1 MVKGS
6 REDFLSRWSSR
17 KQKARE
23 ETELDAAAEREDAEL
38 SGTAPVD
45 GPGATEAAEL
55 SSEPEKS
62 DEEILQE
69 FGLPHPES
77 LMKGDS
83 IAGFLKAGVPMRL
96 RNRALRRLWLTDPVF
111 ANLDGLNDYEEDFTD
126 AATVVKGMRTA
137 YRPGRGFLRD
147 DPAPETFDAEAM
159 EGDTERRAEAEGLA
173 APGEIPPAEAESAAG
188 ETADEQTGDTDHGS
202 ASAESGAIS
211 PEKADCA
218 DRAGDMSEDSARTED
233 SPNTEDDAGT
243 GDRLATADP
252 EQASEKNDHRDDE
265 SGAIDQ
271 GAPERFVRPHRM
283 QFHFDTE

>member
-83 IAGFLKAGVPMRL
+83 IAGFLKSGVPMRL

-111 ANLDGLNDYEEDFTD
+111 ANLDGLNDYDGDYTD
-126 AATVVKGMRTA
+126 AATVMKEWRSA
-137 YRPGRGFLRD
+137 YRPGEGFLRD
-147 DPAPETFDAEAM
+147 DPAPKIVDADSTDGTIESVTEAEEIAAPGERTF
-159 EGDTERRAEAEGLA
+159 AEAEGAIGEDLA
-173 APGEIPPAEAESAAG
+173 GSGPPEGEAASPEYEDRANFTEEDSSAA
-188 ETADEQTGDTDHGS
+188 EGS
-202 ASAESGAIS
+202 ESEGWPEIAE
-211 PEKADCA
+211 PEEPSDK
-218 DRAGDMSEDSARTED
+218 
-233 SPNTEDDAGT
+233 DA
-243 GDRLATADP
+243 
-252 EQASEKNDHRDDE
+252 
-265 SGAIDQ
+265 
-271 GAPERFVRPHRM
+271 
-283 QFHFDTE
+283 